1 MNYQELE
8 TMALK
13 AGFSHTAP
21 LDCGT
26 VRLLPE
32 VRAMCAS
39 GKCHQYNANWACP
52 PGCGTLEE
60 CEEKIRRYRQG
71 ILVQTVGQLEDSL
84 DFEGMKETEKK
95 HKENFFKL
103 DQFLRESYPNRLP
116 LSAGCCTICK
126 NCTYP
131 DAPCRFPEKSVSS
144 MEAYGMLV
152 TQVCQDNS
160 LPYYYGEGTI
170 AYTSCFLIE

>member
-8 TMALK
+8 TIAK
-13 AGFSHTAP
+13 ECGFTHTAL
-21 LDCGT
+21 LDCST
-26 VRLLPE
+26 IRLLPE

-39 GKCHQYNANWACP
+39 DKCHQYDANWACP

-60 CEEKIRRYRQG
+60 CEERIRKYQWG

-84 DFEGMKETEKK
+84 DFEGMKETEAA
-95 HKENFFKL
+95 HKES
-103 DQFLRESYPNRLP
+103 FLKMDEILQKQAPGRLP
-116 LSAGCCTICK
+116 LGTGCCSVCK

-152 TQVCQDNS
+152 TQVCQDNRLS
-160 LPYYYGEGTI
+160 YYYGSGTI
-170 AYTSCFLIE
+170 AYTACFLIQ